1 MPDSGEKSTAPIRGT
16 GPERLAGGGGM
27 DNNAAFL
34 SPGAPASQF
43 WLHIHLASALHRLLS
58 AQPSPR
64 QCATVQY
71 RAAPEG
77 VKLPARANKW
87 NNNFHIIN
95 SSHGLRSISSHTL
108 FIFDTLGSFYLC
120 TPTHA
125 KPNTIYSQMHSIMWV
140 YLFKIKKNK
149 KQKRRFHPCIHF
161 CWSHLS
167 LGEGG
172 QQTAVCDRCVT
183 IHQSHTSLHASILL
197 PFFSSHLEF
206 GAVLCARLDFKGWT
220 KHSQMTEGSVCMTEL
235 CSGWKVVGLIPS
247 PETSLWPLPPGAPKT
262 GNNSLG
268 FKALHCL

>member
-64 QCATVQY
+64 QCAMVQY

-87 NNNFHIIN
+87 NDNFLIIN

-108 FIFDTLGSFYLC
+108 FISDTLGRFYLC

-140 YLFKIKKNK
+140 YLFKIKKTKNK
-149 KQKRRFHPCIHF
+149 RDDSIPASISADPICLWVKGDSKQP
-161 CWSHLS
+161 
-167 LGEGG
+167 
-172 QQTAVCDRCVT
+172 CVT
-183 IHQSHTSLHASILL
+183 D
-197 PFFSSHLEF
+197 
-206 GAVLCARLDFKGWT
+206 V
-220 KHSQMTEGSVCMTEL
+220 
-235 CSGWKVVGLIPS
+235 
-247 PETSLWPLPPGAPKT
+247 
-262 GNNSLG
+262 
-268 FKALHCL
+268 